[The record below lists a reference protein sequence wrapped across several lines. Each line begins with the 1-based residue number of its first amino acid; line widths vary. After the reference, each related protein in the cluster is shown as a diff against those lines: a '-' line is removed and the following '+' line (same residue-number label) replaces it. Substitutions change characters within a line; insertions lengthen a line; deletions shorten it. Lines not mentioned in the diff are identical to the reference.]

1 MKKGNWKRAHELFGF
16 SCWDWKLV
24 PNDTALN
31 SASGYLT
38 HFFQNVAEV
47 PRSAARLENLL

>member
-38 HFFQNVAEV
+38 HFFQKCSRGTKK
-47 PRSAARLENLL
+47 RSQT